1 MAWNEKINEK
11 DFESRLVKNLADRP
25 NVPSTYGAGGLS
37 AKELKERFDKSAHF
51 LKDKINAIIEALG
64 GVEALTNIRITDESG
79 KEVSAKEWIENKLL
93 VASLENPG
101 SKIDI
106 SSWVESANKLMSENA
121 AKVGFTDYA
130 TFAKAGV
137 VKISPTRSIG
147 ITNGFIEL
155 LKANEEHIAERGAN
169 LTDYAI
175 TASKINAVVK
185 AALTD
190 KNKMVLADND
200 KATARETLGAAS
212 TEEVN
217 GMHLALSDGLNKA
230 NTRTDGLKIV
240 LDYDSEL
247 YKFKLRLVD
256 KDGVDQ
262 SVTNEIDLPL
272 ESVVIDVIIPDD
284 GENFVLVLNN
294 GKRIE
299 IPTEVLLR
307 GFVTFADLE
316 NYATKEDL
324 ESVNIELA
332 PTLNGN
338 EADKAPSVQ
347 AVNEGLQAH
356 GGLFANALK
365 GTKEGAEISLPDI
378 SPVLHKIT
386 MRVKGSA
393 SATLSNVKVTARSR
407 NLFNP
412 DDWVTT
418 NPTIHPIKKV
428 LIDGVE
434 YLQMSD
440 NQACRYTVPGDS
452 SIMYALSIALIRKDS
467 YKAASLKLKKPDGS
481 VRQLFSWA
489 RTDFGKVLHANVYGG
504 DIIYG
509 DGWYENNVCIDLSK
523 TMLQLSPR
531 DQTAIFVPYAE
542 PKEYAVTED
551 GTVMG
556 VMSTHS
562 VFTTDTEGTTIY
574 CEYNRDTTYAFNE
587 LKNAIISTGGNV

>member
-25 NVPSTYGAGGLS
+25 NATSTYGVGGMS
-37 AKELKERFDKSAHF
+37 AKQLKEWFDNSAHF

-130 TFAKAGV
+130 TCSKAGV
-137 VKISPTRSIG
+137 VKVNQGSSTNIG
-147 ITNGFIEL
+147 ITDGLIKV
-155 LKANEEHIAERGAN
+155 LKATEEHIAARGEN
-169 LTDYAI
+169 YTDYVLA
-175 TASKINAVVK
+175 ASKTNHIVK

-190 KNKMVLADND
+190 ENKLVLSDD
-200 KATARETLGAAS
+200 EKATARKTLGAAS
-212 TEEVN
+212 TEDVN

-332 PTLNGN
+332 PTLADNDP
-338 EADKAPSVQ
+338 DKAPSVK
-347 AVNEGLQAH
+347 AVNDGL
-356 GGLFANALK
+356 GGKVDKVTKSWRIYGTGNGGVQTVFPFTEHATSKTPNNTIPSYAYGGILRTMTPILGTDAANKLYVDDTAAAIRAELSPQIK
-365 GTKEGAEISLPDI
+365 LVEVEYVDVNGGFIVPDDVFPNACLTEAKLVVTDWTTGEETIVAPVSIWFWSGDLYDDERKQLGELETSFDSDGCFYFEMPTGTKCIELNRAVSIEGNT
-378 SPVLHKIT
+378 KY
-386 MRVKGSA
+386 
-393 SATLSNVKVTARSR
+393 
-407 NLFNP
+407 
-412 DDWVTT
+412 
-418 NPTIHPIKKV
+418 
-428 LIDGVE
+428 GVP
-434 YLQMSD
+434 S
-440 NQACRYTVPGDS
+440 
-452 SIMYALSIALIRKDS
+452 
-467 YKAASLKLKKPDGS
+467 
-481 VRQLFSWA
+481 
-489 RTDFGKVLHANVYGG
+489 GKCVF
-504 DIIYG
+504 
-509 DGWYENNVCIDLSK
+509 
-523 TMLQLSPR
+523 Q
-531 DQTAIFVPYAE
+531 
-542 PKEYAVTED
+542 KEV
-551 GTVMG
+551 
-556 VMSTHS
+556 
-562 VFTTDTEGTTIY
+562 
-574 CEYNRDTTYAFNE
+574 
-587 LKNAIISTGGNV
+587 